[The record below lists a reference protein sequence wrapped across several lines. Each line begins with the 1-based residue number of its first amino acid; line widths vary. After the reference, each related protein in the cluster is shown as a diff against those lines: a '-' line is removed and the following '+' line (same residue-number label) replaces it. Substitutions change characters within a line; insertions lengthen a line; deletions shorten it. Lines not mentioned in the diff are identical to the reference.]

1 METVGGLC
9 GSALGPEAANG
20 GGMGGVSGDRGELMA
35 VDLVW
40 MVDCVDWIGSM

>member
-1 METVGGLC
+1 METPGRLC

-20 GGMGGVSGDRGELMA
+20 GRVGGVSGDWGELMA

-40 MVDCVDWIGSM
+40 MVDCVDRIGSM